1 MSKEELHIAGRGI
14 WRGLVRGRALLL
26 SVLVCAGVLGA
37 QNAPNMDKKAAP
49 PSAPAPKHDLSG
61 VWMLR
66 SPASMRAFTGATFTK
81 EEPEL
86 TEWGKQKYAEARN
99 SNGGKYT
106 LATTNDPV
114 LTRCAPPGT
123 PRVYFHPYPLEF
135 VHTPKFT
142 LLLYEYDHTIRRIY
156 TDGRPIPTDPDLT
169 WMGTS
174 VGHWENDTTFTVDT
188 VGLNDK
194 TWLDRLGHAHSTEL
208 HVTERFRRVDMDHMQ
223 IEFKM
228 EDPKAL
234 AKPWTS
240 TFYYELRPKWEM
252 GEISCSGD
260 YLDFSK
266 FEK

>member
-1 MSKEELHIAGRGI
+1 MFNRDFLHLAQTRFSQVVLLGATFVFTG
-14 WRGLVRGRALLL
+14 LL
-26 SVLVCAGVLGA
+26 SA
-37 QNAPNMDKKAAP
+37 QSNAKQEAPAP
-49 PSAPAPKHDLSG
+49 PSAPAPEHDLSG

-66 SPASMRAFTGATFTK
+66 SPASMRGFTNATFTK
-81 EEPEL
+81 DEPEM
-86 TEWGKQKYAEARN
+86 TEWGKQKYAEAKN
-99 SNGGKYT
+99 SNGGKFT

-123 PRVYFHPYPLEF
+123 PRVYFHPYPFEF
-135 VHTPKFT
+135 VHTPKVT
-142 LLLYEYDHTIRRIY
+142 LMLYEYDHTIRRIY
-156 TDGRPIPTDPDLT
+156 TDGRPVPADPDLT

-174 VGHWENDTTFTVDT
+174 VGRWENDTTLTVET

-208 HVTERFRRVDMDHMQ
+208 HVTERFRRVDMGHLQ
-223 IEFKM
+223 IDFKM

-234 AKPWTS
+234 AKPWTT
-240 TFYYELRPKWEM
+240 TFYYERRPNWEL